1 MPRSDDVV
9 MGLFQLSTNI
19 MILHEFVLYWFD
31 YDSDSFFCDRA
42 NDCSNLRMGHRVVPD
57 TRLRPAKTIASS
69 PYDSFNGSVESYRLR
84 PCIGRRS
91 VNSDGTLGAGALGW

>member
-1 MPRSDDVV
+1 MSLYCI
-9 MGLFQLSTNI
+9 GL
-19 MILHEFVLYWFD
+19 ILILIHFFVTG
-31 YDSDSFFCDRA
+31 A